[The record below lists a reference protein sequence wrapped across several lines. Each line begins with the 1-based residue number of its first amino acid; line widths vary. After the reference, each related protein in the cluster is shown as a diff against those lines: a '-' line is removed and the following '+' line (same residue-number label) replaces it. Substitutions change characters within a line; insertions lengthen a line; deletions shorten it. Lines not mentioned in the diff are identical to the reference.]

1 MATSTHLR
9 RRYRLLTIAAVAVVL
24 AAGGL
29 AYTTHTAQGQ
39 ASATLG
45 ELRIADV
52 NETAQGNVS
61 DLRVSTS
68 VAYEYDVPDA
78 TRYIVKLKAGPSES
92 ELTTIDYVQTST
104 EQGSGSGTV
113 DLDASLL
120 SADGLSARDF
130 EPPLAESA
138 STEAVVAAEVEVR
151 RANGE
156 PVTHTV
162 TDTVTV
168 TIHDDASLTASVGG
182 SGSIDVQYTG

>member
-104 EQGSGSGTV
+104 GQGSGSGTI

-120 SADGLSARDF
+120 S
-130 EPPLAESA
+130 
-138 STEAVVAAEVEVR
+138 AEVEVR

-182 SGSIDVQYTG
+182 SGSIDVTYTG